1 MEYFQKPKLYLP
13 NEVFVKY
20 SYCFF
25 QSVFRFSFDMIIN
38 VCMSNS
44 SSSGDVLQIL
54 KKRFKI
60 DMPHRFKVFSYRSP
74 TFCDHCGT
82 MLYGLIRQGVK
93 CEGTLLLSLYL
104 TPVSERRSGVLP
116 NQILK
121 LVHEKFDV

>member
-44 SSSGDVLQIL
+44 SSSGDVL
-54 KKRFKI
+54 
-60 DMPHRFKVFSYRSP
+60 
-74 TFCDHCGT
+74 
-82 MLYGLIRQGVK
+82 
-93 CEGTLLLSLYL
+93 
-104 TPVSERRSGVLP
+104 
-116 NQILK
+116 
-121 LVHEKFDV
+121 